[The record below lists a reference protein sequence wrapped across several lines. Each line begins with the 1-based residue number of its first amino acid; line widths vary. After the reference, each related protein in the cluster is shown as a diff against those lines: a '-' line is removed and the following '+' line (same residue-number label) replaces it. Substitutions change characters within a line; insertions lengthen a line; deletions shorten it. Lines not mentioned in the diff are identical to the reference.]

1 MPTINIQGR
10 KIKVDDGF
18 LSMSPDQQNAA
29 VDEIAKSLPA
39 APSSAGSA
47 AAARAEAGIARA
59 KELESLSPEAKAA
72 AAGID
77 PATGQPAGVP
87 AFNPG
92 VKGYDPKTG
101 EVNGFS
107 KTGSGLMGLTD
118 MASMGFADEAAAGL
132 GYVIDRATG
141 GNTPY
146 SEIVKD
152 IRGDQQKAYDMNPKS
167 YIGGMA
173 AGGIGSGVALAKN
186 GLSMGARMA
195 GKGLS
200 RLAGGSALDGS
211 LMGGVYG
218 LGSGTDAQDRLY
230 KGGVGSLVGGLTGGA
245 VPYAIAGAQALASPI
260 VSSIMARFQP
270 AMYASAAIGDALE
283 KAGTTP
289 QEIGNRLASAQADNQ
304 PIYNV
309 ADALGLTG
317 QRALSTVARN
327 PNEARQAVIEALN
340 NRQAGQGRRI
350 TNALTEA
357 FDAPDTAAQRT
368 TALENARATEANAL
382 YGQARQ
388 QAAPVDIT
396 PAVQAIDD
404 VLQPGVHSIA
414 RPNNQIAHDSIE
426 GALARV
432 RSMLTDGRSNLT
444 DFNAVFRAKLDL
456 DDMITKAEG
465 QGAGNRAHYLSNV
478 QRILD
483 NTLANASAP
492 YARARDAFA
501 AASRRIEAVGA
512 GKSAAM
518 RGRAPDT
525 VSVYNAMTPEEQ
537 AAFRVGYADPLV
549 EQTQSAA
556 VGVDKSRP
564 LISDATGMEFPVVT
578 APGRGAR
585 LWNQLGREKTMFE
598 TRNAAIGGSKTADNL
613 ADAAGM
619 AQFDPTVLARL
630 FRGDF
635 AGAALGALGRTLN
648 EARGL
653 PPSVLSRVG
662 NTLMITDPAA
672 AVQAL
677 TAGATRN
684 ATKSGNRAALASIIN
699 ALSSRQT
706 SALTGP

>member
-1 MPTINIQGR
+1 
-10 KIKVDDGF
+10 
-18 LSMSPDQQNAA
+18 QQNAA

-39 APSSAGSA
+39 SAPAADDAG
-47 AAARAEAGIARA
+47 ARARAGIAKA
-59 KELESLSPEAKAA
+59 QELESLSPEAKAA
-72 AAGID
+72 HAGID
-77 PATGQPAGVP
+77 PATGQPANVP

-101 EVNGFS
+101 EINGYS
-107 KTGSGLMGLTD
+107 KTGSALMGLTD

-132 GYVIDRATG
+132 GYALDRARG
-141 GNTPY
+141 GKTPY
-146 SEIVKD
+146 SEIVQD
-152 IRGDQQKAYDMNPKS
+152 IRGDQQKAYDINPKS
-167 YIGGMA
+167 YIAGMGVGGV
-173 AGGIGSGVALAKN
+173 GSGLALAKN
-186 GLSMGARMA
+186 GLSMGARLA
-195 GKGLS
+195 GGGLS
-200 RLAGGSALDGS
+200 RLAGGSALDGA
-211 LMGGVYG
+211 LLGGIYG
-218 LGSGTDAQDRLY
+218 LGSGTDTQDRLY

-245 VPYAIAGAQALASPI
+245 VPYAIAGVQALASPVI
-260 VSSIMARFQP
+260 SSIMARFQP
-270 AMYASAAIGDALE
+270 GKYASAAIGDVLN
-283 KAGTTP
+283 KAGATP
-289 QEIGNRLASAQADNQ
+289 QEIGQRLAAAQADNQ
-304 PIYNV
+304 PVYNV
-309 ADALGLTG
+309 ADALGLSG

-340 NRQAGQGRRI
+340 TRQAGQGRRI

-357 FDAPDTAAQRT
+357 FDAPDTAAQRAN
-368 TALENARATEANAL
+368 ALETARATEASAL

-388 QAAPVDIT
+388 QATPVDVS
-396 PAVQAIDD
+396 PAVQAIDN

-456 DDMITKAEG
+456 DDMITKAEN
-465 QGAGNRAHYLSNV
+465 QGAGNRAHYLGNV

-483 NTLANASAP
+483 DTLAKASAP

-537 AAFRVGYADPLV
+537 AAFRVGYADPLI

-578 APGRGAR
+578 APGRGPR

-598 TRNAAIGGSKTADNL
+598 TRNAAIGGSRTADNL
-613 ADAAGM
+613 ADSSGM

-662 NTLMITDPAA
+662 NTLMLTDPAA

-684 ATKSGNRAALASIIN
+684 ATKSGNRAALVAIIN

>member
-1 MPTINIQGR
+1 MPTLNIQGH
-10 KIKVDDGF
+10 KVTVDDSF

-29 VDEIAKSLPA
+29 VDEISKSLPA
-39 APSSAGSA
+39 LTPPADD
-47 AAARAEAGIARA
+47 AAARARAGIAKA
-59 KELESLSPEAKAA
+59 QELESLSPDAKAA
-72 AAGID
+72 HAGID
-77 PATGQPAGVP
+77 PVTGQPARVP

-92 VKGYDPKTG
+92 MKGYDPKTG

-107 KTGSGLMGLTD
+107 KTGSALMGLTD

-132 GYVIDRATG
+132 GYALDRARG
-141 GNTPY
+141 GKTPY
-146 SEIVKD
+146 SEIVQD

-167 YIGGMA
+167 YIAGMGVGGV
-173 AGGIGSGVALAKN
+173 GSGLALAKN
-186 GLSMGARMA
+186 GLSVGARMA

-200 RLAGGSALDGS
+200 RLAAGSALDGS

-218 LGSGTDAQDRLY
+218 LGSGTDVQDRLY

-245 VPYAIAGAQALASPI
+245 VPYAIAGAQALASPV

-270 AMYASAAIGDALE
+270 GKYASAAIGDALE

-289 QEIGNRLASAQADNQ
+289 QEIGNRLAAAQADNQ
-304 PIYNV
+304 PVYNV

-368 TALENARATEANAL
+368 ATLENARAAEANAL

-388 QAAPVDIT
+388 QATPVDVS

-456 DDMITKAEG
+456 DDMITRAES

-537 AAFRVGYADPLV
+537 AAFRVGYADPLI

-578 APGRGAR
+578 APGRGPR

-598 TRNAAIGGSKTADNL
+598 TRNAAIGGSRTADNL

-662 NTLMITDPAA
+662 NTLMLTDPAA